1 MYIDTML
8 LFDLNVTGVHR
19 IKKKHYEQTLYT
31 FTPKFVSRNKK
42 DCTVD
47 QESEI
52 EEDLSHIHIQ
62 IFQNTSDLRKM
73 LKNSYITQQYFKIK
87 QMT

>member
-31 FTPKFVSRNKK
+31 KPHR
-42 DCTVD
+42 
-47 QESEI
+47 Q
-52 EEDLSHIHIQ
+52 Q
-62 IFQNTSDLRKM
+62 IVFRMHQKG
-73 LKNSYITQQYFKIK
+73 
-87 QMT
+87 

>member
-1 MYIDTML
+1 MSLVCIGL
-8 LFDLNVTGVHR
+8 
-19 IKKKHYEQTLYT
+19 KKKHYEQTLYT
-31 FTPKFVSRNKK
+31 STPKFVYRNKK

-73 LKNSYITQQYFKIK
+73 LKNMYITQQYFKIK
-87 QMT
+87 QMA

>member
-8 LFDLNVTGVHR
+8 SFDLNVTGVHR

-31 FTPKFVSRNKK
+31 FTPIFVSRNKK
-42 DCTVD
+42 DCTED

-73 LKNSYITQQYFKIK
+73 LKNMYITQQYFKIK

>member
-1 MYIDTML
+1 MSLVCIGL
-8 LFDLNVTGVHR
+8 
-19 IKKKHYEQTLYT
+19 KKHYEQTLYT

-47 QESEI
+47 HESEI

-87 QMT
+87 QMA

>member
-1 MYIDTML
+1 MSLVCIGL
-8 LFDLNVTGVHR
+8 
-19 IKKKHYEQTLYT
+19 KKHYEQTLYT

-73 LKNSYITQQYFKIK
+73 LKNMYITQHYFKIK

>member
-19 IKKKHYEQTLYT
+19 IKKNHYEQTLYT
-31 FTPKFVSRNKK
+31 FTPIFVSRNKK
-42 DCTVD
+42 DCTED

>member
-1 MYIDTML
+1 MSLVCIGL
-8 LFDLNVTGVHR
+8 
-19 IKKKHYEQTLYT
+19 KKHYEQTLYT

-87 QMT
+87 QMA

>member
-8 LFDLNVTGVHR
+8 SFDLNVTDVHR
-19 IKKKHYEQTLYT
+19 IKKNIM
-31 FTPKFVSRNKK
+31 KFISRNKK

-73 LKNSYITQQYFKIK
+73 LKNIYITQQYFKIK
-87 QMT
+87 QMA

>member
-1 MYIDTML
+1 MSLVCIGL
-8 LFDLNVTGVHR
+8 
-19 IKKKHYEQTLYT
+19 KKHYEQTLYT
-31 FTPKFVSRNKK
+31 FTPIFVSRNKK
-42 DCTVD
+42 DCTED

-87 QMT
+87 QMA

>member
-31 FTPKFVSRNKK
+31 FTPIFVSRNKK
-42 DCTVD
+42 DCTED

-87 QMT
+87 QMA